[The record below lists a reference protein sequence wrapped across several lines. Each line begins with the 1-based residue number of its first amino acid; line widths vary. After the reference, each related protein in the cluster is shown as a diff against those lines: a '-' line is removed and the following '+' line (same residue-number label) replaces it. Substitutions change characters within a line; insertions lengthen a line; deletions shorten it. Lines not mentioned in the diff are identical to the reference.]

1 MQTMKSEEKHIEVPG
16 GQIFV
21 SRWWPTESSDKP
33 AIVLLHDSLGCVAL
47 WRDFPAQLA
56 EKLGREVVAYDRL
69 GFGRS
74 SVVPEPPSLRFID
87 EEAESVFPALCS
99 SLGLEAVVPFGHS
112 VGGGMAIAIASIHS
126 QSNLC
131 ASVVTESAQAFVE
144 ERTRQGIEAAKKF
157 FNQPGHL
164 DKLSKYHGEKARW
177 VLEAWTETWLHPN
190 FADWSLRSHLK
201 NVSCPVLAIH
211 GDTDEYGSVAFP
223 KLIAEESLGRS
234 QALVLEGFGHVPH
247 KENPGVVLAATERF
261 LSEIEE
267 PSVVAAGA

>member
-1 MQTMKSEEKHIEVPG
+1 M
-16 GQIFV
+16 
-21 SRWWPTESSDKP
+21 
-33 AIVLLHDSLGCVAL
+33 
-47 WRDFPAQLA
+47 
-56 EKLGREVVAYDRL
+56 
-69 GFGRS
+69 
-74 SVVPEPPSLRFID
+74 
-87 EEAESVFPALCS
+87 
-99 SLGLEAVVPFGHS
+99 
-112 VGGGMAIAIASIHS
+112 
-126 QSNLC
+126 
-131 ASVVTESAQAFVE
+131 
-144 ERTRQGIEAAKKF
+144 
-157 FNQPGHL
+157 